1 MSCIAIASPAG
12 LRRPAAPV
20 LGGKMRCR
28 QLAAPPCAAATPWR
42 FDDLSGSESA
52 VRSGVSTFDDL
63 WAEQMQAMQR
73 AQLEMTEMQRV
84 MDQRFAAAQADAQQ
98 VEQADGGGQELVQ
111 QRQVQDGRC
120 GYSWQRTYERSG
132 GSYQEWRSESFT
144 VIGVQPPGCAGVG
157 QHLSPPAAAAHLGG
171 PWLLLAAAVA
181 GFWAAATAAFHRRFH
196 LTIYK
201 EGSRWRLLLLWP
213 LLLVISPEFRQQF
226 LAAVR
231 GRRLAGGQQEGPP
244 NGGGALAA
252 PGKQA

>member
-1 MSCIAIASPAG
+1 M
-12 LRRPAAPV
+12 AA
-20 LGGKMRCR
+20 
-28 QLAAPPCAAATPWR
+28 
-42 FDDLSGSESA
+42 
-52 VRSGVSTFDDL
+52 
-63 WAEQMQAMQR
+63 
-73 AQLEMTEMQRV
+73 
-84 MDQRFAAAQADAQQ
+84 
-98 VEQADGGGQELVQ
+98 
-111 QRQVQDGRC
+111 
-120 GYSWQRTYERSG
+120 G

-144 VIGVQPPGCAGVG
+144 IIGVQPPGCAGVG

-171 PWLLLAAAVA
+171 PWLLLAAAVAGAHPLCPCWPKAALTRTNSLMPLRFRHGSACTGHTCLPCAWSCSTAAA

-213 LLLVISPEFRQQF
+213 LLLVINPEFRQQF